1 MLYKFKSPA
10 SSDVIMLKTNAE
22 QLLQIIGKDPGA
34 QGIITVAQIPDAI
47 TALRAEVAREAE
59 QQRARGNPQPDDQK
73 DDDEAQGAKGDGVAL
88 HQRAAPL
95 LTLLERSLEEGKD
108 VVWGV

>member
-10 SSDVIMLKTNAE
+10 AGDVIMLPIHAE
-22 QLLQIIGKDPGA
+22 QILAVIGKTPGA

-47 TALRAEVAREAE
+47 TALRAADNVPTPTSQAKADDEQAE
-59 QQRARGNPQPDDQK
+59 GGQQAESVGFRQRAEPFI
-73 DDDEAQGAKGDGVAL
+73 
-88 HQRAAPL
+88 H
-95 LTLLERSLEEGKD
+95 LLEVSLAEGKD